1 MQPHIRLNTSMTR
14 AKYALLPGDPGR
26 VDRIARFLDKAEILG
41 QNREFR
47 AARGW
52 YQGVE
57 IVVLSTGIGGPS
69 TAIAIEELRQVGVNT
84 LIRIGSCGALQDSL
98 ALGGVVKPPRPVGG
112 ARAPPTQAPPPY
124 AGG

>member
-26 VDRIARFLDKAEILG
+26 ADRIARFLDKAEILG

-52 YQGVE
+52 YQG
-57 IVVLSTGIGGPS
+57 L
-69 TAIAIEELRQVGVNT
+69 
-84 LIRIGSCGALQDSL
+84 
-98 ALGGVVKPPRPVGG
+98 K
-112 ARAPPTQAPPPY
+112 
-124 AGG
+124 